1 MFIYRHLLL
10 LIITVAVV
18 VAIETCKSH
27 EGTKAP
33 RQSIRH
39 YGVRG
44 ANCSLWR
51 VVLLHNYSSSLS

>member
-39 YGVRG
+39 HVG
-44 ANCSLWR
+44 ATAHCGELCFSITIHHL
-51 VVLLHNYSSSLS
+51 